1 MLHSKNKVIMS
12 GLQRRQMMCEEG
24 AALDCASVVIDNECD
39 LTLLSAVEQIV
50 AVAEDSSLNEEVL
63 ASAERP
69 ILYLMERLQLTRQQA
84 LLYSLFMSMF
94 YDSSIVI
101 MDIARYLA
109 ISPIA
114 AMKFLPDIE
123 YLVKQRY
130 LRERMDDGKT
140 FYRVDNDALQAL
152 KNNTTLEPRS
162 LKGLGAYE
170 WFEELDHMFVSR
182 CRGEMSYDT
191 LVDEVELLVK
201 DNLNLRF
208 VDRYNNVSMSL
219 GVNDKMLFLWSCNM
233 LVVDEKQTMTPDHF
247 RELFDSPG
255 LFNRV
260 RKSLANGSNGLIK
273 NSLLQVACNN
283 GTGQRDCYELTPSVI
298 EDMFTEL
305 NVNYAVSKRRD
316 TIKHDTIV
324 AKELFY
330 NPQEQVAV
338 DRLTELLQPE
348 RYNSVRE
355 QLRNRG
361 HRCGFACLFHGAPG
375 TGKTETVLQL
385 ARKTGRDIIDVN
397 VSQIKSMW
405 VGESEKNLKGLFDY
419 YRKVASESEKAPI
432 LLFNEADA
440 IIGTRMTNVQRAVD
454 KMENSMQNILLEE
467 IEKPDGIL
475 IATTNLT
482 CNLDKAF
489 ERRFIYK
496 IEFMQPSEEAKCA
509 IWRSQI
515 PELSMDDAC
524 ILAAQYNFSGGQI
537 ENIARKNVVDS
548 ILYGESV
555 TLDALRVHCDEELL
569 DKSQRR
575 RVIGY

>member
-1 MLHSKNKVIMS
+1 
-12 GLQRRQMMCEEG
+12 MMDEDGVE
-24 AALDCASVVIDNECD
+24 LDCAPVVIDNECE
-39 LTLLSAVEQIV
+39 LTLLRAVEQIV

-63 ASAERP
+63 ALAERP
-69 ILYLMERLQLTRQQA
+69 ITYLMDRLQLTRQQA

-101 MDIARYLA
+101 MDIARYMS

-114 AMKFLPDIE
+114 AMKFMPDIE
-123 YLVKQRY
+123 HLVKLRY
-130 LRERMDDGKT
+130 LRERTEDGKV

-152 KNNTTLEPRS
+152 KNNTELEPRS

-170 WFEELDHMFVSR
+170 WFEELDRLFVSR
-182 CRGEMSYDT
+182 CRGEMNYDT

-208 VDRYNNVSMSL
+208 VDRYVNASL
-219 GVNDKMLFLWSCNM
+219 SLSVNDRMLFLWCCNM
-233 LVVDEKQTMTPDHF
+233 LVVDEKQTVMPEHF

-260 RKSLANGSNGLIK
+260 RTSLANGSNGLIK
-273 NSLLQVACNN
+273 NSLLQVACHD
-283 GTGQRDCYELTPSVI
+283 GAGQRDSYELTPSVV
-298 EDMFTEL
+298 EDMLTEL
-305 NVNYAVSKRRD
+305 NVNYAVRKRRD
-316 TIKHDTIV
+316 TIKYDTIV

-330 NPQEQVAV
+330 NPQERVAV

-348 RYNSVRE
+348 RFNSVRE

-405 VGESEKNLKGLFDY
+405 VGESEKNLKGLFAY
-419 YRKVASESEKAPI
+419 YKRVASESEKAPI

-440 IIGTRMTNVQRAVD
+440 IIGTRMTNVQHALD

-467 IEKPDGIL
+467 IEKLDGIL
-475 IATTNLT
+475 IATTNLP

-496 IEFMQPSEEAKCA
+496 IEFMQP
-509 IWRSQI
+509 
-515 PELSMDDAC
+515 
-524 ILAAQYNFSGGQI
+524 
-537 ENIARKNVVDS
+537 
-548 ILYGESV
+548 
-555 TLDALRVHCDEELL
+555 
-569 DKSQRR
+569 
-575 RVIGY
+575 

>member
-1 MLHSKNKVIMS
+1 MYEDGVELD
-12 GLQRRQMMCEEG
+12 G
-24 AALDCASVVIDNECD
+24 APVVIDNECE
-39 LTLLSAVEQIV
+39 LTLLRAVEQIV

-63 ASAERP
+63 ALAERP
-69 ILYLMERLQLTRQQA
+69 ITYLMDRLQLTRQQA

-101 MDIARYLA
+101 MDIARYMS

-114 AMKFLPDIE
+114 AMKFMPDIE
-123 YLVKQRY
+123 HLVKLRY
-130 LRERMDDGKT
+130 LRERTEDGKV

-152 KNNTTLEPRS
+152 KNNTELEPRS

-170 WFEELDHMFVSR
+170 WFEELDRLFVSR
-182 CRGEMSYDT
+182 CRGEMNYDT

-208 VDRYNNVSMSL
+208 VDRYVNASL
-219 GVNDKMLFLWSCNM
+219 SLSVNDRMLFLWCCNM
-233 LVVDEKQTMTPDHF
+233 LVVDEKQTVMPEHF
-247 RELFDSPG
+247 RELFDSQG

-273 NSLLQVACNN
+273 NSLLQVACHD
-283 GTGQRDCYELTPSVI
+283 GAGQRDSYELTPSVV
-298 EDMFTEL
+298 EDMLTEL
-305 NVNYAVSKRRD
+305 NVNYAVRKRRD
-316 TIKHDTIV
+316 TIKYDTIV

-330 NPQEQVAV
+330 NPQERVAV

-348 RYNSVRE
+348 RFNSVRE

-405 VGESEKNLKGLFDY
+405 VGESEKNLKGLFAY
-419 YRKVASESEKAPI
+419 YKRVASESEKAPI

-440 IIGTRMTNVQRAVD
+440 IIGTRMTNVQHALD

-467 IEKPDGIL
+467 IEKLDGIL
-475 IATTNLT
+475 IATTNLP

-496 IEFMQPSEEAKCA
+496 IEFMQPSVEAKCA
-509 IWRSQI
+509 IWQSQI
-515 PELSMDDAC
+515 PELSMDDAR

-548 ILYGESV
+548 ILYGVSV

-569 DKSQRR
+569 DKRQRP
-575 RVIGY
+575 VIGY